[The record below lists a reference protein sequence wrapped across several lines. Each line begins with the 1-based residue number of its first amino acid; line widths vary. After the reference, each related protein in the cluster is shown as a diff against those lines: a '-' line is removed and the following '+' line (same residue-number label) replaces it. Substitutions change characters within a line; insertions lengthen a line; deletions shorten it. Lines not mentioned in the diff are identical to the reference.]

1 MTRTSEEHRG
11 LGANIIQR
19 LLQHRRPFLFVDRI
33 KRYRLGEA
41 RSIEAAFHVSV
52 SHSVFDGHFPD
63 WSATDNPETGFSP
76 SQRCANDVEGLA
88 LVRLDVASRLG

>member
-41 RSIEAAFHVSV
+41 RSIEAAF
-52 SHSVFDGHFPD
+52 
-63 WSATDNPETGFSP
+63 
-76 SQRCANDVEGLA
+76 Q
-88 LVRLDVASRLG
+88 SR